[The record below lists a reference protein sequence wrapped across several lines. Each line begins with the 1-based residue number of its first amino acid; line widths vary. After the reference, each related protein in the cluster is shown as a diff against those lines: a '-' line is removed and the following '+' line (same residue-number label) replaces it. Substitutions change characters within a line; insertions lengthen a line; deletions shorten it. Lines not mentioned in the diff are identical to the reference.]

1 MGDLMELPLFP
12 LNTVLFPGMVLPL
25 HIFEPR
31 YRLMIRRCIKLNDP
45 FGVVLIR
52 QGSEVG
58 GGAIPYE
65 VGTSAHITDVE
76 RLPEGRMNIQTVGYK
91 RFRIERFVREKPFLV
106 GMAADFPLEGADDP
120 AAEELSDKLR
130 PALSAFFGKLAAA
143 SDVKL
148 PNDLPVDPVALAY
161 LIAIALPLPVADRQA
176 LLTAPSLTDILRAEA
191 ALLRR
196 EMMLLDHMLDR
207 PDPFGGM
214 AFSPN

>member
-12 LNTVLFPGMVLPL
+12 LNTVLFPGMALPL

-45 FGVVLIR
+45 FGVVLIK

-65 VGTSAHITDVE
+65 VGTSAHITGVE

-91 RFRIERFVREKPFLV
+91 RFRIERFVQEKPFLV
-106 GMAADFPLEGADDP
+106 GMVADFPLEGADDP
-120 AAEELSDKLR
+120 AVGELSDRLR
-130 PALSAFFGKLAAA
+130 PVLSTFFGKLAEA

-148 PNDLPVDPVALAY
+148 PDDLPDDPVALAY
-161 LIAIALPLPVADRQA
+161 LIAIALPLPLADRQA

-196 EMMLLDHMLDR
+196 EMMLLDHMLGR
-207 PDPFGGM
+207 PDPFRGM
-214 AFSPN
+214 TFSPN